1 MTLRDKLSMFF
12 DVLLQE
18 VENID
23 NQRIKEIALKGLESN
38 LKYHIEVIRDNVKNI
53 NKQQKE
59 NNNG

>member
-18 VENID
+18 VDKID
-23 NQRIKEIALKGLESN
+23 NTEIKEIALKGLESQ
-38 LKYHIEVIRDNVKNI
+38 LKYHIEVVRNNVKNI
-53 NKQQKE
+53 NKKE